1 MARLLAAQ
9 RRARLEHPLEHV
21 AVADVGHLDR
31 DPVLAHQAVEAQVRH
46 RRDDDPLAHERVAPV
61 PLDRE
66 RRDDG
71 VAVHGPAAS
80 VDREAAIGVA
90 VEREAAVRLGAPRRP
105 RPRRRGASS
114 RRRSLMFRPS
124 GSAPMNRASR
134 CTPSASRRAAAAA
147 APFAQSNTT
156 RRSPCTPVAVRLE
169 QPVGVALDGVLD
181 RLDAA
186 AARARGAE
194 PIAAST
200 SASAASGSLRP
211 SAPRNLMPLS
221 AYGLCEA
228 EMTQPRSAPSCPTR
242 IGDAGSRDDPGR
254 ERGASAGDD
263 ALDEGGLERRAR
275 LARVAA
281 QHDPAPRAGDGGRRR
296 PQLAGEV
303 LGQIDAGD
311 PPHAVC
317 PEQLAERCQRLG
329 ISASRTAAACGPSS
343 GRPSCARP
351 GGRRGSGTPAS
362 SGRCAGSRRPR

>member
-1 MARLLAAQ
+1 MARLLAAE

-46 RRDDDPLAHERVAPV
+46 RRDDDPLARERVAPV
-61 PLDRE
+61 ALDRE

-71 VAVHGPAAS
+71 VAVHGPAAP

-90 VEREAAVRLGAPRRP
+90 VEREAAVRLGGLDG
-105 RPRRRGASS
+105 RGHGAEV
-114 RRRSLMFRPS
+114 
-124 GSAPMNRASR
+124 
-134 CTPSASRRAAAAA
+134 RRA
-147 APFAQSNTT
+147 N
-156 RRSPCTPVAVRLE
+156 PVVDVPAVGVGADEAGVEVHALGEPAGGGRGGPVRAVEHHQAIALHPLAVRLE

-186 AARARGAE
+186 AARARGRAHRRLDVGLGGVGQLAPVGAE
-194 PIAAST
+194 ELDAVVGVRVVRGRDDAAQVG
-200 SASAASGSLRP
+200 AE
-211 SAPRNLMPLS
+211 LS
-221 AYGLCEA
+221 H
-228 EMTQPRSAPSCPTR
+228 QDR
-242 IGDAGSRDDPGR
+242 DAGSRDDPGR

-263 ALDEGGLERRAR
+263 AVDEGGLERRAR
-275 LARVAA
+275 LAGVSA

-317 PEQLAERCQRLG
+317 PEQLAERCQGLG
-329 ISASRTAAACGPSS
+329 VSASRTAAACGPSS